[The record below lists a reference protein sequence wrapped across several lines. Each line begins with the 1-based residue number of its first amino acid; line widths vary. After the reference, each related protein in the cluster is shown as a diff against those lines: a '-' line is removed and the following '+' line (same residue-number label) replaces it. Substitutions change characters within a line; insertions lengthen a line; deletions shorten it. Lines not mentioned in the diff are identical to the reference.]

1 MKKRRWIALLL
12 VMAVLA
18 MMLVN
23 SGVAMADIQYEGEV
37 PQCETCILPMQQQG
51 SAISQGEYHTIRWK
65 CATCFATQSV
75 DYYHSMSRPNC
86 VSGAHCTVCGKPSEG
101 EDSKPDDT
109 NHAGLWVSYVSLGP
123 ESHAVQGGCSACDD
137 FIEGEEE
144 HTFGPWQSSED
155 GKQHIRRCVCG
166 ETQSGDHIGGSPT
179 CKTAATCTVCNL
191 PYYGDHSCEV
201 EATCVSGAI
210 CGVCKQAYGDINPDN
225 HSWGAWHPGTI
236 NPSLHVRVCQNSGC
250 YKAQSAPHTGDANCV
265 TEVRC
270 EDCNIKYKNPNKH
283 AGPFTYSYKKED
295 DEFHKEVKIC
305 TACEKETGDFVSI
318 KHEEKNPA
326 NCTRAAVCKVCLQE
340 YGSLNPDKHDWGA
353 WTPDTGNKTHTS
365 VCKNNSDHKQ
375 TEKHTGGG
383 ATCSTFGD
391 CSVCNV
397 HYKNSDVHEGTA
409 TTTYTKTSDIEHT
422 PTTTYSGCPHSVTG
436 DSEAHT
442 QTSAATCTTAAYCAD
457 CDSNYGSTNPDNHV
471 GGTTTTYTKK
481 DDSKHTVAV
490 ICKGCTNAVRETTE
504 DHRVGTE
511 ATCTQAAVCADCDSS
526 YGEPD
531 PTAHDLVSHGAR
543 AASCTQ
549 KGWYAYQTCRRCDY
563 TTYVEIAALGHDV
576 VTHEA
581 QAASCTEKG
590 WAAYETCA
598 RCDYST
604 YAEIAALGHD
614 MVLHNPKAASCTE
627 GGWDV
632 YETCARCDHCV
643 YVPTAAL
650 GHDYAA
656 KVVKPGCTEQGYTV
670 HTCSRCQDSYR
681 DAYVAALGH
690 WYGEWTP
697 CGDGTNSAVCLRG
710 DGQERAVDCARYGFA
725 LTAGEA
731 RLELTLC
738 PVCGEVCEIRLLDE
752 NGEVLEALSDARLAL
767 AEGAAAEALTGYL
780 PTGELVVRM
789 GALEGGEML
798 MSVAF
803 EASGEATLPT
813 GQVKITLPAALLEGY
828 ALALIDGDGAEAA
841 LPVEADE
848 AAETVS
854 FVLDFTETETPVRL
868 IRLVAEA

>member
-1 MKKRRWIALLL
+1 M
-12 VMAVLA
+12 
-18 MMLVN
+18 
-23 SGVAMADIQYEGEV
+23 
-37 PQCETCILPMQQQG
+37 
-51 SAISQGEYHTIRWK
+51 
-65 CATCFATQSV
+65 
-75 DYYHSMSRPNC
+75 
-86 VSGAHCTVCGKPSEG
+86 
-101 EDSKPDDT
+101 
-109 NHAGLWVSYVSLGP
+109 
-123 ESHAVQGGCSACDD
+123 
-137 FIEGEEE
+137 
-144 HTFGPWQSSED
+144 
-155 GKQHIRRCVCG
+155 
-166 ETQSGDHIGGSPT
+166 
-179 CKTAATCTVCNL
+179 
-191 PYYGDHSCEV
+191 
-201 EATCVSGAI
+201 
-210 CGVCKQAYGDINPDN
+210 
-225 HSWGAWHPGTI
+225 
-236 NPSLHVRVCQNSGC
+236 CQNSGC

-270 EDCNIKYKNPNKH
+270 EDCNIKYKNQNKH

-436 DSEAHT
+436 DPEAHQVTTAATCSEPAYCGICKQFFGNKNPDNHTWVAATCQWAKYCSGCGTMEGEVDLNNHVGEATTTYKKTSDTEHTPTTTYSGCPHSVTGDSEAHT

-549 KGWYAYQTCRRCDY
+549 KGWYAYQTCRRCSYSTYRERGALGHDVVTHEAKAASCTEIGWEAYETCSRCDYTTYEEIAALGHDMVLHNPKAASCTEGGWDVYETCSRCDYYVYVPTDALGHDIVKHEAQAPGCVEIGWDAYETCSRCDY

-670 HTCSRCQDSYR
+670 HTCGRCQDSYR